1 MIASSQLE
9 ARPTGRPPAYT
20 QAIADEILER
30 IALGQSLVSIC
41 KRDHMPGM
49 STVFRWLSDD
59 IDSFRERYT
68 DAREAQAETMADELV
83 DISDSE
89 PDDTNVNRHKLRIET
104 RKWVAAKLLP
114 KKYGER
120 MTIEGEI
127 KISVSA
133 ALNQATA
140 RVIEGQS
147 TRITTSSAELSSDS
161 DEQV

>member
-1 MIASSQLE
+1 
-9 ARPTGRPPAYT
+9 
-20 QAIADEILER
+20 
-30 IALGQSLVSIC
+30 
-41 KRDHMPGM
+41 MPGM